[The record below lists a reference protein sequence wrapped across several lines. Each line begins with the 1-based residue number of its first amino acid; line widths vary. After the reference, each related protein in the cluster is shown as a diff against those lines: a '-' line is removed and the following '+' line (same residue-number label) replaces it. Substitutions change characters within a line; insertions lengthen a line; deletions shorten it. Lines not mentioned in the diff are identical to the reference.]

1 MTAEIVDSFKTYRS
15 LMWHLH
21 SLCTQLR
28 SLLRRASVQSFRETV
43 LNEKISD
50 EEKNSIKKDIDD
62 LNHSIQCLIPEI
74 SAHIQRMNG
83 LLKKENEALTES
95 QVYVINRDHVTAM
108 EDYQLCVSK
117 FEDLKKD
124 YKDYDFSEVKF
135 FEVERQKTQ
144 LNIMI
149 KKYNN
154 NNLRLMNY
162 KLYDIQ
168 EAYALARQE
177 VLKKMVITIYEE
189 KEDIKRPFW

>member
-1 MTAEIVDSFKTYRS
+1 MTAEIVNSFKTYRS
-15 LMWHLH
+15 LMRHLH

-50 EEKNSIKKDIDD
+50 EEKNIIKKDIED
-62 LNHSIQCLIPEI
+62 LNYSIQCLIPEI
-74 SAHIQRMNG
+74 TDHLQRMND
-83 LLKKENEALTES
+83 LLEKENEALTES
-95 QVYVINRDHVTAM
+95 QVYRINRDHVTAM
-108 EDYQLCVSK
+108 EDYHLCVSK

-135 FEVERQKTQ
+135 FELERQKIQ
-144 LNIMI
+144 LNIQI

-162 KLYDIQ
+162 KLYDMQ
-168 EAYALARQE
+168 EAYEHARQAA
-177 VLKKMVITIYEE
+177 LQ
-189 KEDIKRPFW
+189 RW